1 MDVRGHVV
9 FLGLR
14 PEDPVR
20 QPVVERAVAEVLS
33 ISAPT
38 HPSSLDP
45 ALELPGRLVRQGHR
59 EGGLRLEAAEV
70 GTKARPSKASG
81 YGYDRENDTSLVEPS
96 PNLALKGDPAALKS
110 VSRKHCIIQVD
121 EVTDGDGSRPSSRSR
136 VTVEDLGSKMGTRV
150 NDLKIKGDKFVL
162 TEPLN
167 TLQMGSFQAKFKITW
182 LPVVLSYSF
191 TSKELR
197 ANPLA
202 KLQQSLEQLDIKYLS
217 EYDNQFTTH
226 IVSKKRNTAKGL
238 QALINGNYIVN
249 DGFVNTIL
257 AAAAPENVSDGVE
270 RSPLEADFDGN
281 WPDALQFLPPAGDE
295 AAPIPSEEFAPN
307 PARAEIFDGYTFVFY
322 ERKQYESL
330 LGAITSGKGKAL
342 LNEVVPRETQIDDF
356 IRYVKGVAG
365 EKGLGEFEDGSEGK
379 GVVVVQY
386 MPTNS
391 DNLDWY
397 TQFYTTVSLR
407 LDQRL
412 VSQRDFLPAIIRND
426 ASGLRRPLEEEPEQQ
441 RSSQIE
447 QTATSAQG
455 AMDLDEQQP
464 AEPSP
469 PLLRRRQRGA
479 ARSRFRGFGV
489 ALDDDDDLVTAP
501 APASSAVNP
510 EPSQEEG
517 LFVSQNIGSPEPG
530 ELMRNTRQ
538 SQRKRPAP
546 SAPDPEEVMDG
557 IAPTA
562 AQVKRRRIAAGED
575 PVPIQRTPTPLPEEP
590 KKLPARTPK
599 FKKEI
604 DILDLARQHR
614 EEAEARA
621 KAEREELARV
631 PEGLDLAEIRRMQIA
646 EPMELRQAPAPGMR
660 TREQDIAEGRWDPT
674 WNGRKNFKKFQ
685 QRGAAQGR
693 APQRIIVPIEE
704 VQPKSHG
711 IGDNYW
717 LEDDS
722 QTRAKK
728 MASQQARSHSRS
740 QSQAQ
745 GPSQVASGASHART
759 SSGASARGLHDS
771 SKRTA
776 ALAPVDSS
784 EDEDRVM
791 LDDHDPHALNADR
804 DEDEEDQ
811 DLVVNSAH
819 RTRSARTSTQQ
830 TTQRT
835 QRTAGST
842 PSTQQQR
849 PRTQSSRAAGST
861 SASTGKRPAPASPVV
876 REKPPKRPKIISI
889 GGDSEDDEES
899 EDELRFRFGRR

>member
-1 MDVRGHVV
+1 MWILENEGEAFEGKR
-9 FLGLR
+9 LWLR
-14 PEDPVR
+14 PGKR
-20 QPVVERAVAEVLS
+20 YLFGRTVAEL
-33 ISAPT
+33 
-38 HPSSLDP
+38 
-45 ALELPGRLVRQGHR
+45 GQ
-59 EGGLRLEAAEV
+59 
-70 GTKARPSKASG
+70 
-81 YGYDRENDTSLVEPS
+81 
-96 PNLALKGDPAALKS
+96 LALKGDPAALKS

-121 EVTDGDGSRPSSRSR
+121 EVAEGDGGRPSSRSR

-162 TEPLN
+162 TEPVN
-167 TLQMGSFQAKFKITW
+167 TLQMGSFQAKFKYCHPYTTYMLSWLAIADQLVRITW
-182 LPVVLSYSF
+182 FPVVLSYSF

-217 EYDNQFTTH
+217 EYDNRYTTH

-238 QALINGNYIVN
+238 RALINGNYIVN

-342 LNEVVPRETQIDDF
+342 LKEVVPGETQIDDF

-386 MPTNS
+386 MPINS
-391 DNLDWY
+391 ESLDWY
-397 TQFYTTVSLR
+397 SQFYTTVSLR

-412 VSQRDFLPAIIRND
+412 VSQRDFLPAIISND

-441 RSSQIE
+441 RSSQTG
-447 QTATSAQG
+447 QTSTSAPG

-464 AEPSP
+464 AEPSQ

-489 ALDDDDDLVTAP
+489 TLDDEDDPVTAP
-501 APASSAVNP
+501 APASFAVNP

-517 LFVSQNIGSPEPG
+517 LFVSQNVGSPELE

-546 SAPDPEEVMDG
+546 SVPDPEEVMDG

-575 PVPIQRTPTPLPEEP
+575 PVPTQRTPTPPPEEP
-590 KKLPARTPK
+590 KKLPARTSK
-599 FKKEI
+599 IKKEI
-604 DILDLARQHR
+604 DVLDLARQHR
-614 EEAEARA
+614 EKAEARA

-646 EPMELRQAPAPGMR
+646 EPMELRQAPAPGTR
-660 TREQDIAEGRWDPT
+660 TRERDIAEGRWDPA

-685 QRGAAQGR
+685 QRGAARGR

-711 IGDNYW
+711 IGDDYW

-740 QSQAQ
+740 QSTGQGRSQAA
-745 GPSQVASGASHART
+745 GGASHART
-759 SSGASARGLHDS
+759 SSGASARGLEDS

-776 ALAPVDSS
+776 APAPADSS
-784 EDEDRVM
+784 EDEDRDM

-811 DLVVNSAH
+811 DLIVNSAP
-819 RTRSARTSTQQ
+819 RTRSTRTSTQQ

-842 PSTQQQR
+842 PSMQQQR
-849 PRTQSSRAAGST
+849 PRTQSSRAAGSA
-861 SASTGKRPAPASPVV
+861 SASTGKRPAPASPAA

-889 GGDSEDDEES
+889 GGDSDGDEES

>member
-1 MDVRGHVV
+1 MWILENEGEAFEGKR
-9 FLGLR
+9 LWLR
-14 PEDPVR
+14 PGKR
-20 QPVVERAVAEVLS
+20 YLFGRTVAE
-33 ISAPT
+33 
-38 HPSSLDP
+38 
-45 ALELPGRLVRQGHR
+45 PGQ
-59 EGGLRLEAAEV
+59 
-70 GTKARPSKASG
+70 
-81 YGYDRENDTSLVEPS
+81 
-96 PNLALKGDPAALKS
+96 LALKGDPAALKS

-121 EVTDGDGSRPSSRSR
+121 EVTDGDGGRPSSRSR

-162 TEPLN
+162 TEPVN
-167 TLQMGSFQAKFKITW
+167 TLQMGSFQAKFKYCHPYTAYMLSRLVIADHLVRITW
-182 LPVVLSYSF
+182 FPVVLSYSF

-202 KLQQSLEQLDIKYLS
+202 KLQQNLEQLDIKYLS
-217 EYDNQFTTH
+217 EYDNKFTTH

-342 LNEVVPRETQIDDF
+342 LNEVVPGETQIDDF

-386 MPTNS
+386 MPANP

-447 QTATSAQG
+447 QTSTSAPG

-464 AEPSP
+464 AEPSQL
-469 PLLRRRQRGA
+469 LLRRRQRGA
-479 ARSRFRGFGV
+479 ARNRFRGFGV
-489 ALDDDDDLVTAP
+489 TLDDDDDPVTAP
-501 APASSAVNP
+501 APASSSVNP

-517 LFVSQNIGSPEPG
+517 LFVSQNIGSPEP
-530 ELMRNTRQ
+530 EERMHNTRQ

-546 SAPDPEEVMDG
+546 SVPDPEEVMDG

-562 AQVKRRRIAAGED
+562 AQVKRRRIAAGEE
-575 PVPIQRTPTPLPEEP
+575 PVPIQRTPTSPLDEP

-599 FKKEI
+599 IRKEI
-604 DILDLARQHR
+604 DVLDLARQHR

-631 PEGLDLAEIRRMQIA
+631 PEGLDLAEIRRMQIV

-660 TREQDIAEGRWDPT
+660 TREHDIAEGRWDPA

-711 IGDNYW
+711 IGDDYW

-728 MASQQARSHSRS
+728 MASQQSRSHSRS
-740 QSQAQ
+740 QSQGQ
-745 GPSQVASGASHART
+745 GRSQAAGAASHTRT
-759 SSGASARGLHDS
+759 SSGASARGLQDS

-784 EDEDRVM
+784 EGEDRDM

-811 DLVVNSAH
+811 DVVVNPAP
-819 RTRSARTSTQQ
+819 RTRSTRISTQQ

-842 PSTQQQR
+842 PGTQQQR
-849 PRTQSSRAAGST
+849 PRTQSSRAAGPASAST
-861 SASTGKRPAPASPVV
+861 STGKRPAPALPAM
-876 REKPPKRPKIISI
+876 RDKPPKRPKIISI
-889 GGDSEDDEES
+889 GGDSDDDEES

>member
-1 MDVRGHVV
+1 MWILENEGEAFEGKR
-9 FLGLR
+9 LWLR
-14 PEDPVR
+14 PGKR
-20 QPVVERAVAEVLS
+20 YLFGRTVAE
-33 ISAPT
+33 
-38 HPSSLDP
+38 
-45 ALELPGRLVRQGHR
+45 PGQ
-59 EGGLRLEAAEV
+59 
-70 GTKARPSKASG
+70 
-81 YGYDRENDTSLVEPS
+81 
-96 PNLALKGDPAALKS
+96 LALKGDPAALKS

-121 EVTDGDGSRPSSRSR
+121 EVTDGDGGRPSSRSR

-150 NDLKIKGDKFVL
+150 NDLKIKGDKLATYMLSCLAIADHLVR
-162 TEPLN
+162 
-167 TLQMGSFQAKFKITW
+167 ITW
-182 LPVVLSYSF
+182 FPVVLSYSF

-197 ANPLA
+197 ADPLA
-202 KLQQSLEQLDIKYLS
+202 KLQQSLEQLDVKYLS

-307 PARAEIFDGYTFVFY
+307 PTRAEIFDGYTFVFY

-342 LNEVVPRETQIDDF
+342 LNEVVPGETQIDDF

-386 MPTNS
+386 MPTIS

-407 LDQRL
+407 LNHRL

-441 RSSQIE
+441 RSSQTE

-455 AMDLDEQQP
+455 ATDLDEQQP
-464 AEPSP
+464 AEPSQP
-469 PLLRRRQRGA
+469 MLRRRQRGA

-489 ALDDDDDLVTAP
+489 TLDDDDGPVTAP
-501 APASSAVNP
+501 APVSSVVNP

-517 LFVSQNIGSPEPG
+517 LFVSQNVRSPEPE
-530 ELMRNTRQ
+530 ELMHNTRQ

-546 SAPDPEEVMDG
+546 SLPDPEEVMDE

-562 AQVKRRRIAAGED
+562 AQVKRRRVAAGED
-575 PVPIQRTPTPLPEEP
+575 PVPIQRTPAPLPEEP
-590 KKLPARTPK
+590 KKFPTRTPK
-599 FKKEI
+599 VKKEI
-604 DILDLARQHR
+604 DVLDLARQHR

-646 EPMELRQAPAPGMR
+646 EPMELRQDPAPGMR
-660 TREQDIAEGRWDPT
+660 TREQDIAEGRWDPA

-704 VQPKSHG
+704 VQPQSHG

-740 QSQAQ
+740 QSQGQ
-745 GPSQVASGASHART
+745 GRSQVSSGASHART
-759 SSGASARGLHDS
+759 SSGTSAKGLQDE

-791 LDDHDPHALNADR
+791 LDGHDPHAVNADR

-811 DLVVNSAH
+811 DLVVNSGH
-819 RTRSARTSTQQ
+819 WTRSTKTSTQQ
-830 TTQRT
+830 ATQRTQRT

-861 SASTGKRPAPASPVV
+861 SASTGKRPAPASPAV
-876 REKPPKRPKIISI
+876 REKPPKRPRIISI
-889 GGDSEDDEES
+889 GGDSDDEEES